1 MWIMILK
8 MAAATALYVLAT
20 VLLWKSWH
28 KSSTHTLLHKLTIG
42 LFYGLCSIA
51 SSHIGIDYGNMLL
64 NVRDLGPLAAG
75 LNQLKNGTQE
85 QILDGMLR
93 SIRSFA
99 GETEQFDDITML
111 GITYLDSISDA

>member
-64 NVRDLGPLAAG
+64 NVRDLDSPGGRPEPAEKRDAGADPGRHAAEHSLLCRG
-75 LNQLKNGTQE
+75 NGTV
-85 QILDGMLR
+85 
-93 SIRSFA
+93 
-99 GETEQFDDITML
+99 
-111 GITYLDSISDA
+111 